1 MPYFFLKKVYMMEL
15 TAKQEKELNKHLGLG
30 RHTKQEADI
39 MRSEME
45 KGKSVSSAHNAVEAH
60 RRKGKRGRKTGEVVL
75 DGEKVKFKEGG
86 LRNQLKVPKDYK
98 FKITELRRLAKINTG
113 EKFSFLG
120 KDFKMTK
127 LMKQRINFGITLMS
141 KKK

>member
-1 MPYFFLKKVYMMEL
+1 MMEL

-60 RRKGKRGRKTGEVVL
+60 RRKVKKGTTKKTGEVVL

-98 FKITELRRLAKINTG
+98 FKITELRRLAKIPTG